1 MSLTTALKD
10 LQPWFAWAPPWVFTL
25 VLMLLALAAALIA
38 HAAIVRLVRR
48 GLRGGHQFWRP
59 LLVRS
64 QGPGRLALMVAFLSA
79 ALAASPLTREQ
90 TALAQHAFAIAFVVL
105 IGWIALIAVDLSAAV
120 FLRRYRID
128 VDDNL
133 LARKHA
139 TQIRILQR
147 AASVLVV
154 VLTVAMALMT
164 ISQVRQWG
172 VSLLAAGGA
181 AGILVGL
188 ALQPLLSNL
197 LAGLQIAATQPIR
210 LEDQLLVEGEV
221 GHVEEINATYVVVKI
236 WDERRM
242 VLPLTYFLQKPFQNW
257 TRDTARQMGT
267 VMLYVDFITP
277 VEPLRAKL
285 AELLKAS
292 PLWDGRVCALQVTEA
307 REKSLEIRCLM
318 SAANSGHLFDLRCA
332 VREAMVAFINRGFP
346 DALLRDHPAP
356 AVPPSWQ
363 VDGRAHEAAA
373 RPQ

>member
-1 MSLTTALKD
+1 MSLITTLKD

-25 VLMLLALAAALIA
+25 VLLLLALAAALIA
-38 HAAIVRLVRR
+38 HAVIVRLVRR

-59 LLVRS
+59 LLLRTR
-64 QGPGRLALMVAFLSA
+64 GPGRLALVVAFLSA
-79 ALAASPLTREQ
+79 ALAASPATREQ
-90 TALAQHAFAIAFVVL
+90 TAFAQHAFAIAFVVL
-105 IGWIALIAVDLSAAV
+105 IGWIALIAVDLAAAL
-120 FLRRYRID
+120 FLRRNRMD
-128 VDDNL
+128 VADNL

-154 VLTVAMALMT
+154 LLTVAMALMT

-181 AGILVGL
+181 AGIIVGL
-188 ALQPLLSNL
+188 ALQPLLANL

-221 GHVEEINATYVVVKI
+221 GNVEEINATYVVVRL

-257 TRDTARQMGT
+257 TRETAHQLGA
-267 VMLYVDFITP
+267 VMLYVDFRTP

-292 PLWDGRVCALQVTEA
+292 PLWDGRVSALQVTEMKE
-307 REKSLEIRCLM
+307 RSLEIRALM
-318 SAANSGHLFDLRCA
+318 SAANSGQLFDLRCA
-332 VREAMVAFINRGFP
+332 VREGLVAWLNERFP
-346 DALLRDHPAP
+346 NALSPDRLQLALPAGWRP
-356 AVPPSWQ
+356 
-363 VDGRAHEAAA
+363 DGLTPEPAA
-373 RPQ
+373 RAR